1 MADYYY
7 SGVSCIGQAGV
18 VVLKSNTTEYNI
30 GDVVGGT
37 PSFNCFTITALANSG
52 DTVNFNI
59 VTSYTDCLSCYQSA
73 SGGVFIFTNC
83 TPAQSPTNLFFD
95 VNDFTFVPQFGEI
108 YYLETTNGTSS
119 CFYFNGFAGGVT
131 PNDSFVSI
139 IGPYYECS
147 VCIVENT
154 PVTANTIYESC
165 VICDPCLSGGTATST
180 AVPHPVWTGLYG
192 NDVIQGNAVQLGGQN
207 GLYS

>member
-7 SGVSCIGQAGV
+7 SGVSCIGQSGV
-18 VVLKSNTTEYNI
+18 VVLSSTTQYNI
-30 GDVVGGT
+30 GDVVGAIG
-37 PSFNCFTITALANSG
+37 PFNCFTITALANSG
-52 DTVNFNI
+52 DTVDFNI
-59 VTSYTDCLSCYQSA
+59 VTGYTDCLSCYQSIP
-73 SGGVFIFTNC
+73 GGEFIFTNC
-83 TPAQSPTNLFFD
+83 TPPQSPTNLFFD
-95 VNDFTFVPQFGEI
+95 VNDFTFVPQDGEI
-108 YYLETTNGTSS
+108 YYLETTSGTSS
-119 CFYFNGFAGGVT
+119 CFYFNGFAGGGT